1 MTTEEVIKSLNIS
14 RSTLFRCAK
23 KIGKCRTKNGEKFNW
38 TDEEI
43 DLLKKQLEKNQHE
56 IHNRPDHVKAAVSKA
71 MKSKPKSKEH
81 KEKISKTLKS
91 KKQETQIE
99 RFRKENPDFNGI
111 FVKELSKELNLSLS
125 AIGRRDCIQEVYY
138 RNQKLTYINEEDKSL
153 IKRMTA
159 ISKGEK
165 EMANWL
171 SEKIEV
177 LENDRTLL
185 NGKELDVYIP
195 EKKVAIEYDGLYWH
209 SSQCKEKNYHYEKF
223 DECRKLG
230 VRLIHVFEDEWRDK
244 PEIVKSLILSAIG
257 IYEKKYFARKCTV
270 KEIEKSIAKEFLEA
284 NHINGYV
291 NCSKAYGLFN
301 GTELL
306 QVITIGLNRFSKEKK
321 LELLRMATKLNTQVV
336 GGFSKLM
343 KDAGITEIESYV
355 DNRLFNAS
363 GYISSGWTILGETP
377 ISYYY
382 TDFVDRFNRMKFQKA
397 KLPQVAENDT
407 EEMRANALGYYRIY
421 DCGTTKLIWRRK

>member
-56 IHNRPDHVKAAVSKA
+56 IHNRPEHVKAAVSNT
-71 MKSKPKSKEH
+71 MKNKPKSKEH

-91 KKQETQIE
+91 KKQKTQIE
-99 RFRKENPDFNGI
+99 RFRKENPDFKGI

-138 RNQKLTYINEEDKSL
+138 GNQKLTYVNEEDKSL
-153 IKRMTA
+153 VKRVTA

-165 EMANWL
+165 ELANWL
-171 SEKIEV
+171 SEKVEV

-195 EKKVAIEYDGLYWH
+195 EKKVAIEFDGLYWH

-223 DECRKLG
+223 DKCRKLG

-244 PEIVKSLILSAIG
+244 QEIVKSLILSAIG
-257 IYEKKYFARKCTV
+257 VYEKKYFARKCTV
-270 KEIEKSIAKEFLEA
+270 KEIEKSIAREFLEA

-306 QVITIGLNRFSKEKK
+306 QVITVGKNRFSKEKK

-336 GGFSKLM
+336 GGFSKLL

-363 GYISSGWTILGETP
+363 GYTSSGWAVLGETH

-382 TDFVDRFNRMKFQKA
+382 TNFESRFNRMKFQKA

-407 EEMRANALGYYRIY
+407 EEMRANALGYFRIY
-421 DCGTTKLIWRRK
+421 DCGTTKLKYSI

>member
-56 IHNRPDHVKAAVSKA
+56 IHNRPERVKAAVSNT
-71 MKSKPKSKEH
+71 MKNKPKSKEH

-91 KKQETQIE
+91 KKQKTQIE
-99 RFRKENPDFNGI
+99 RFRKENPDFKGI

-138 RNQKLTYINEEDKSL
+138 GNQKLTYVNEEDKSL
-153 IKRMTA
+153 VKRVTA

-165 EMANWL
+165 ELANWL
-171 SEKIEV
+171 SEKVEV

-195 EKKVAIEYDGLYWH
+195 EKKVAIEFDGLYWH

-223 DECRKLG
+223 DKCRKLG

-244 PEIVKSLILSAIG
+244 QEIVKSLILSAIG
-257 IYEKKYFARKCTV
+257 VYEKKYFARKCTV
-270 KEIEKSIAKEFLEA
+270 KEIEKSIAREFLEA

-306 QVITIGLNRFSKEKK
+306 QVITVGKNRFSKEKK

-336 GGFSKLM
+336 GGFSKLL

-363 GYISSGWTILGETP
+363 GYTSSGWAVLGETH

-382 TDFVDRFNRMKFQKA
+382 TNFESRFNRMKFQKA

-407 EEMRANALGYYRIY
+407 EEMRANALGYFRIY
-421 DCGTTKLIWRRK
+421 DCGTTKLKYSI